1 MHPPKSKNKLLPS
14 DFDPVCTPLGPI
26 CCTPH
31 SPAQAASPVNL
42 SPSQEARKM
51 KSAARIR
58 VFPRGS
64 HPSRRRPT
72 VSLPIPSVPVHCASA
87 FCDPARR
94 RVGDSCA
101 SASQRSCGAPLQ
113 SGRRRLAACLH
124 LVRALLEV
132 AEVHKAA
139 IYLFLVDICLFLSQV
154 I

>member
-1 MHPPKSKNKLLPS
+1 MGSASLSDEGHHQWRSHVLACGCGCTPPPKSKNKLLPS

-31 SPAQAASPVNL
+31 SPVNL
-42 SPSQEARKM
+42 SPSQEASKM

-94 RVGDSCA
+94 RVGDSGA
-101 SASQRSCGAPLQ
+101 SASGAVE
-113 SGRRRLAACLH
+113 H
-124 LVRALLEV
+124 LCNPAGGG
-132 AEVHKAA
+132 
-139 IYLFLVDICLFLSQV
+139 
-154 I
+154 

>member
-1 MHPPKSKNKLLPS
+1 MYAIAPSIQLWVQWQSHVLACGCGCTPPNPKTSYYHQILTLYAP
-14 DFDPVCTPLGPI
+14 PLGPI
-26 CCTPH
+26 CCAPH

-42 SPSQEARKM
+42 SPSQEASKM

-72 VSLPIPSVPVHCASA
+72 VSLPIPSVHVHCASA

-101 SASQRSCGAPLQ
+101 AASGAVEHLCNP
-113 SGRRRLAACLH
+113 AA
-124 LVRALLEV
+124 AG
-132 AEVHKAA
+132 
-139 IYLFLVDICLFLSQV
+139 
-154 I
+154 

>member
-1 MHPPKSKNKLLPS
+1 MH
-14 DFDPVCTPLGPI
+14 PLGPI

-51 KSAARIR
+51 ESAARIR

-64 HPSRRRPT
+64 LLASVAAAADGLSSHPCLCTVPLLSVIRRSASRR
-72 VSLPIPSVPVHCASA
+72 LLCL
-87 FCDPARR
+87 
-94 RVGDSCA
+94 
-101 SASQRSCGAPLQ
+101 SQRSCGAPLQ
-113 SGRRRLAACLH
+113 SGRRQLAACLH

>member
-1 MHPPKSKNKLLPS
+1 MGSASLSDEGHHQWRSHVLACGCGCTPPPKSKNKLLPS

-26 CCTPH
+26 CCTHH

-42 SPSQEARKM
+42 SPSQEASKM

-101 SASQRSCGAPLQ
+101 SASGAVE
-113 SGRRRLAACLH
+113 H
-124 LVRALLEV
+124 LCNPAGGG
-132 AEVHKAA
+132 
-139 IYLFLVDICLFLSQV
+139 
-154 I
+154 